1 MGVIEPQPEFSDLPV
16 ENTNLTAFLPLPPP
30 RVVKAEL
37 AASPEVSALVL
48 AARQEIRDVIFG
60 RDRVRTL
67 VIVGP
72 CSIHDPDAAVEY
84 ASRLAKVREAT
95 RDSLVLIMRA
105 YFEKPRTTVGWKGLI
120 NDPHLDGSCD
130 IGTGL
135 RRARETLL
143 SINAL
148 GVPCGS
154 EVLDPITPQ
163 YVADLLS
170 WASIGARTTESQTHR
185 EMASG
190 LSMPIG
196 FKNGTDGSLDA
207 CVNALISAG
216 ASHHFVGIN
225 SDGVTSVVQTRGNP
239 DRHVVLRGGTKP
251 NYSPEEVREAAARVA
266 AADPRIVRSIMV
278 DTSHGNS
285 MKDWRRQPEVCRAV
299 LEQMRAGQK
308 ALMGF
313 LIESNLGEGRQDWK
327 QGAPLARGVSITD
340 GCLGWPATEE
350 LLYEIAGR

>member
-1 MGVIEPQPEFSDLPV
+1 MGAIEHPQFSDLPV
-16 ENTNLTAFLPLPPP
+16 ENTNLTAFLPLRSP

-37 AASPEVSALVL
+37 AASVQVSELVL

-60 RDRVRTL
+60 RDRERTL

-95 RDSLVLIMRA
+95 RDRLVLIMRA
-105 YFEKPRTTVGWKGLI
+105 YFEKPRTTLGWKGLI

-130 IGTGL
+130 IGAGL
-135 RRARETLL
+135 VRARQTLL

-207 CVNALISAG
+207 CVNALISARH
-216 ASHHFVGIN
+216 SHHFLGIN

-239 DRHVVLRGGTKP
+239 DRHVVLRGGIRP
-251 NYSPEEVREAAARVA
+251 NYSPEDVREAAARVV
-266 AADPRIVRSIMV
+266 AADPRLLRPIMV

-285 MKDWRRQPEVCRAV
+285 MRDWRRQPEVCRAV
-299 LEQMRAGQK
+299 LEQMRGGQK

-313 LIESNLGEGRQDWK
+313 LIESNLVEGRQDWK
-327 QGAPLARGVSITD
+327 QGATLARGVSITD
-340 GCLGWPATEE
+340 GCLGWEATEA